1 MHQPLRRTLVIALP
15 FALACAA
22 VLTTYVALR
31 DRLPDPLA
39 THFPASGKA
48 NGFSGAGSF
57 VGVAMALLGVQGA
70 VFAVLVH
77 RSGRGGRGS
86 RGTGSLRLMAAFAY
100 GESGLLGYLFP
111 ATLFA
116 NADVPDAADVRL
128 PMWQLA
134 VALACALSAAALG
147 WLLAGADATPA
158 EEPAEEPHR
167 LPLRESEVASWTRT
181 VTSRVLLGVGLALA
195 CVGAVLAFTVSPG
208 IGLPMAVLGV
218 IAVLLSGCRVTVDRR
233 GLTVSPPVVRLPRL
247 RVPLGRIEEATSR
260 QVSAFDDFGGWGYR
274 IRAGRS
280 GLVLRSGDALCL
292 RLTTGKEFVVTV
304 DDARTAAALLNTL
317 VHRAAD
323 RGAGRSMDAS

>member
-1 MHQPLRRTLVIALP
+1 MQQPLRRTLVVALP

-22 VLTTYVALR
+22 VLTTYAALR

-48 NGFSGAGSF
+48 DGFSSAGSF
-57 VGVAMALLGVQGA
+57 VWVAMALLGVQGV

-77 RSGRGGRGS
+77 RSSRGGRGI
-86 RGTGSLRLMAAFAY
+86 GSLRLMAAFAY

-134 VALACALSAAALG
+134 VALACALPAAALG

-167 LPLRESEVASWTRT
+167 LPLRESEVAGWTRT

-208 IGLPMAVLGV
+208 SGLPMAVMGV

-260 QVSAFDDFGGWGYR
+260 QVSAYGDFGGWGYR

-317 VHRAAD
+317 IHRAAD
-323 RGAGRSMDAS
+323 RGAGRSADAS

>member
-1 MHQPLRRTLVIALP
+1 MNQLVNHSPRRTLVVVLP

-22 VLTTYVALR
+22 VVTTYAALR

-48 NGFSGAGSF
+48 DGFSGAGSF
-57 VGVAMALLGVQGA
+57 VGVAVALLAVQGA
-70 VFAVLVH
+70 VFAVLAH
-77 RSGRGGRGS
+77 RTS
-86 RGTGSLRLMAAFAY
+86 RSLGSLRPLIACAY
-100 GESGLLGYLFP
+100 GESGLLGYAFP

-134 VALACALSAAALG
+134 MALACALPAGAVG
-147 WLLAGADATPA
+147 WLLAGADARSADRPA
-158 EEPAEEPHR
+158 GEPHR
-167 LPLRESEVASWTRT
+167 LPLGKGEVASWTRT
-181 VTSRVLLGVGLALA
+181 VTSRVLLAVGLAL
-195 CVGAVLAFTVSPG
+195 VGAGAILAFAVSPG
-208 IGLPMAVLGV
+208 SGLPMTIMGV
-218 IAVLLSGCRVTVDRR
+218 IAVLLSACRVTVDRR
-233 GLTVSPPVVRLPRL
+233 GLTVAPPVVRLPRL

-260 QVSAFDDFGGWGYR
+260 PVDAFGDFGGWGYR

-280 GLVLRSGDALCL
+280 GLVMRSGDALCL

-317 VHRAAD
+317 VD
-323 RGAGRSMDAS
+323 RGAGRPADAS

>member
-1 MHQPLRRTLVIALP
+1 MHQSLRRTLVVVLP

-22 VLTTYVALR
+22 VLTTYAALR

-48 NGFSGAGSF
+48 DGFSSATSF
-57 VGVAMALLGVQGA
+57 VWVATGLLAVQGA

-77 RSGRGGRGS
+77 RSGRGTRPL
-86 RGTGSLRLMAAFAY
+86 TAVAY
-100 GESGLLGYLFP
+100 GESGLLGYAFP

-116 NADVPDAADVRL
+116 NADVPDAADVRF

-134 VALACALSAAALG
+134 VALACALPAAAAG
-147 WLLAGADATPA
+147 WLLAGADAPPA
-158 EEPAEEPHR
+158 AGPADQPRR
-167 LPLRESEVASWTRT
+167 LPLGEGELASWTRT

-195 CVGAVLAFTVSPG
+195 CAGAVLAMTVSPVS
-208 IGLPMAVLGV
+208 GLPMAVMGV
-218 IAVLLSGCRVTVDRR
+218 VAVLLSGCRVTVDRR

-260 QVSAFDDFGGWGYR
+260 QVSAYGDFGGWGYR

-304 DDARTAAALLNTL
+304 DDAHTAAALLNTL
-317 VHRAAD
+317 IHRTD
-323 RGAGRSMDAS
+323 RGAGRPLDAS

>member
-1 MHQPLRRTLVIALP
+1 MQHSPRRTLVVALP
-15 FALACAA
+15 FVLACAA
-22 VLTTYVALR
+22 VITTYAALR

-48 NGFSGAGSF
+48 DGFSSATSF
-57 VGVAMALLGVQGA
+57 VWVAIAVLAVQGA
-70 VFAVLVH
+70 VFAVLAH
-77 RSGRGGRGS
+77 RSGRGL
-86 RGTGSLRLMAAFAY
+86 GSLRLMVALAY
-100 GESGLLGYLFP
+100 GESVLLGYAFP

-134 VALACALSAAALG
+134 VALACALPAAAVG
-147 WLLAGADATPA
+147 WLLAGADAPPGDRA
-158 EEPAEEPHR
+158 ADRSGGPHR
-167 LPLRESEVASWTRT
+167 LPLGEGEVASWTHT
-181 VTSRVLLGVGLALA
+181 VTSRVLLAVGSALA
-195 CVGAVLAFTVSPG
+195 GVGAVLAFTVSPEG
-208 IGLPMAVLGV
+208 GLPMAVMGV

-260 QVSAFDDFGGWGYR
+260 EVDAYGDFGGWGYR

-292 RLTTGKEFVVTV
+292 RLSTGKEFVVTV

-317 VHRAAD
+317 VHRAD
-323 RGAGRSMDAS
+323 RGAGRPADAS

>member
-1 MHQPLRRTLVIALP
+1 MHQSLRRTLVVALP

-22 VLTTYVALR
+22 VLTTYAALR

-39 THFPASGKA
+39 THFPASGRA
-48 NGFSGAGSF
+48 NGFSSATSF
-57 VGVAMALLGVQGA
+57 VWVATGLLAVQGA
-70 VFAVLVH
+70 VFAALVH
-77 RSGRGGRGS
+77 RSS
-86 RGTGSLRLMAAFAY
+86 RGIGPPRLLVAVAY

-116 NADVPDAADVRL
+116 NADVSEAADVRL

-134 VALACALSAAALG
+134 VALVCALLAAAAG
-147 WLLAGADATPA
+147 WLLAGADAPPA
-158 EEPAEEPHR
+158 AGPAAEPHR
-167 LPLRESEVASWTRT
+167 LPLGKGEVASWTRT

-195 CVGAVLAFTVSPG
+195 CAGAVLAFTVSPG
-208 IGLPMAVLGV
+208 SGLPMAVMGV

-233 GLTVSPPVVRLPRL
+233 GLTVSPPVVRWPRL

-260 QVSAFDDFGGWGYR
+260 QVSAYDDFGGWGYR
-274 IRAGRS
+274 IRTGRS

-317 VHRAAD
+317 IDRAVS
-323 RGAGRSMDAS
+323 GAGRPVDAS